1 MHMSRWSLPSRTSNK
16 CLKIAN
22 YWWQYNDHAHDL
34 LTFTYMFL
42 LKPTFYDIWFICNCI
57 LMAIILTWCLF
68 ICHVSSCPPLMG
80 GRQSEFAMSR
90 SHAHIAI
97 GSFRLHRMYTQ
108 LPILS
113 IYIFILQWQHLPTN
127 IACLIYFLILVSY
140 KYNIFLYWSVINRT
154 YKCKTGHIGGYC
166 FQIHTQNYFKYV
178 YSARN
183 AGKGSAKPRLFPRF

>member
-1 MHMSRWSLPSRTSNK
+1 MCRYYGCEANLMVSVCITLCRWTATARLSMPLNDRGISDYSNK

-42 LKPTFYDIWFICNCI
+42 LKPTCYDIWFICNCI

-68 ICHVSSCPPLMG
+68 ICQVSSCPPLMG
-80 GRQSEFAMSR
+80 GRQSEFAISR

-113 IYIFILQWQHLPTN
+113 IYV
-127 IACLIYFLILVSY
+127 LVKSY
-140 KYNIFLYWSVINRT
+140 VKL
-154 YKCKTGHIGGYC
+154 
-166 FQIHTQNYFKYV
+166 NYFIIE
-178 YSARN
+178 
-183 AGKGSAKPRLFPRF
+183 AKNYH